1 MMDENSFKLYAGDGT
16 TIERRSLRLPL
27 FEKFGK
33 LDNPEHYLAERG
45 LKDAVNVA
53 LALGQPLLVTGEP
66 GTGKTQLAASIA
78 YELGLGSPLV
88 FNVKTTSTA
97 KDLFYRYDALRHF
110 HDAQFHKAEL
120 TVEPYITYEALGL
133 AILLSLDPREADP
146 FLPEPLRSKGPA
158 RSVVLI
164 DEIDKAPRDLPN
176 DVLNEIENM
185 TFSVKETGRTF
196 TADSRWRP
204 ILVLTS
210 NSEKNS
216 NYDAQFGTTTSGVL
230 TAVTKSGT
238 DQWHGSMYEYARNY
252 ALNARQFGVARRP
265 KDIENDFG
273 GSVGGPLNFIPGL
286 RQLTWTGK
294 KKTYF
299 FANYE
304 AFRIR
309 GAVTTPVIS
318 VPTAQEKQGDFSDWK
333 DASGNLIPLY
343 DPATT
348 VSSNGTVT
356 RQQFMGCGGG
366 DSERHLLIR
375 PAPAKLTGIG
385 AAEIP
390 AFTELAGA
398 RRQLHSPQST
408 HHGTGYHSD

>member
-210 NSEKNS
+210 NSEKNLP
-216 NYDAQFGTTTSGVL
+216 DAFV
-230 TAVTKSGT
+230 
-238 DQWHGSMYEYARNY
+238 
-252 ALNARQFGVARRP
+252 RRCAFYHISFP
-265 KDIENDFG
+265 DRER
-273 GSVGGPLNFIPGL
+273 L
-286 RQLTWTGK
+286 RQIVQRRLDLDSEFTPAMLENALRHFET
-294 KKTYF
+294 
-299 FANYE
+299 
-304 AFRIR
+304 IR
-309 GAVTTPVIS
+309 S
-318 VPTAQEKQGDFSDWK
+318 
-333 DASGNLIPLY
+333 LPLRKR
-343 DPATT
+343 PATA
-348 VSSNGTVT
+348 
-356 RQQFMGCGGG
+356 
-366 DSERHLLIR
+366 ELLAWLEVLQTMKVDVDNLKPGQAEAVAFSYCIL
-375 PAPAKLTGIG
+375 AKSKDD
-385 AAEIP
+385 
-390 AFTELAGA
+390 LAILQKRLVEKPVA
-398 RRQLHSPQST
+398 
-408 HHGTGYHSD
+408 